1 MPTLVRGW
9 STRRKVASSALAL
22 VVVGLYAA
30 LVIFG
35 AIDDQSQPQQPPA
48 PGTAAETTIFI
59 SVFNVAPATQTLD
72 ANVTVVPGAGLVDKA
87 GRLLDDISVTLHPA
101 VQQNPLTFA
110 RGGEVGTAPV
120 QLIANGSFQRWP
132 FDEYQTRN
140 LVAEVAVGKTPN
152 DRLMPTRVVVTG
164 AVAEWKIT
172 SSVSQRPTDLPAAT
186 DVILD
191 RDRGTLIFDVLLCAI
206 LIALPIGALFVAI
219 TTVQGKRP
227 FYASTLGWFATL
239 LFAVVPLRTLFPGAP
254 PLGGWIDR
262 TIVIWV
268 LVGLVVAQALYMK
281 AWWKER

>member
-1 MPTLVRGW
+1 
-9 STRRKVASSALAL
+9 
-22 VVVGLYAA
+22 VVGLYAA

-152 DRLMPTRVVVTG
+152 DRLVPTRVVVTG

-172 SSVSQRPTDLPAAT
+172 TSASQRPTDLPAAT

-191 RDRGTLIFDVLLCAI
+191 RDGGTLIFDVLLCAI

-227 FYASTLGWFATL
+227 FYASTLGWLAAL

-262 TIVIWV
+262 TVVIWV
-268 LVGLVVAQALYMK
+268 LVGLVVAQGLYVK
-281 AWWKER
+281 AWWNER

>member
-1 MPTLVRGW
+1 
-9 STRRKVASSALAL
+9 
-22 VVVGLYAA
+22 LYAA

-35 AIDDQSQPQQPPA
+35 ASDDQSTQQPPA
-48 PGTAAETTIFI
+48 PGSATETVVWI

-72 ANVTVVPGAGLVDKA
+72 ANVTVVPAAGLVDQA
-87 GRLLDDISVTLHPA
+87 GRLLDDMSVTLHPA
-101 VQQNPLTFA
+101 VQQNPLTFT

-120 QLIANGSFQRWP
+120 QLVANGSFQRWP

-152 DRLMPTRVVVTG
+152 DRLVPTRVVVTG
-164 AVAEWKIT
+164 ALAEWKI
-172 SSVSQRPTDLPAAT
+172 SSTASQRPANLPAAT

-227 FYASTLGWFATL
+227 FYASTLGWLAAL

-262 TIVIWV
+262 TVVIWV
-268 LVGLVVAQALYMK
+268 LAGLVVAQGLYVK
-281 AWWKER
+281 AWWNER

>member
-1 MPTLVRGW
+1 MPTLARGW
-9 STRRKVASSALAL
+9 STRRKIASSAVAL

-48 PGTAAETTIFI
+48 PGTAAETVVWI
-59 SVFNVAPATQTLD
+59 SVFNVAR
-72 ANVTVVPGAGLVDKA
+72 LVDRA
-87 GRLLDDISVTLHPA
+87 RRLLDDMSVTLHPA

-120 QLIANGSFQRWP
+120 QLVANGSFQRWP

-140 LVAEVAVGKTPN
+140 LIAEVAVGKTPN
-152 DRLMPTRVVVTG
+152 DRLVPTRVVVTG

-172 SSVSQRPTDLPAAT
+172 SSASQRPTDLPAAT

-206 LIALPIGALFVAI
+206 LIALPIGALFVA
-219 TTVQGKRP
+219 TLTVQGKRP
-227 FYASTLGWFATL
+227 FYATTLGWFAAL

-254 PLGGWIDR
+254 PLGG
-262 TIVIWV
+262 
-268 LVGLVVAQALYMK
+268 
-281 AWWKER
+281 

>member
-1 MPTLVRGW
+1 MVRGW
-9 STRRKVASSALAL
+9 STRRKVVSSAVAL
-22 VVVGLYAA
+22 VVVGLYVA
-30 LVIFG
+30 LLTFG

-48 PGTAAETTIFI
+48 PGAAAETAVWI

-87 GRLLDDISVTLHPA
+87 GRLLDDMSVTLHPA

-120 QLIANGSFQRWP
+120 QLVANGSFERWP

-140 LVAEVAVGKTPN
+140 LVVEVAVGKTPN
-152 DRLMPTRVVVTG
+152 DRLVPTRVVVTG
-164 AVAEWKIT
+164 AVAEWKVT
-172 SSVSQRPTDLPAAT
+172 SAASQRPTGLPAAT

-227 FYASTLGWFATL
+227 FYASTIGWFAAL

-262 TIVIWV
+262 TVVIWV
-268 LVGLVVAQALYMK
+268 LVGLVFAQGLYLK
-281 AWWKER
+281 AWWNER

>member
-1 MPTLVRGW
+1 
-9 STRRKVASSALAL
+9 
-22 VVVGLYAA
+22 LYAA

-35 AIDDQSQPQQPPA
+35 AMDDQSQPQQPPT
-48 PGTAAETTIFI
+48 PGAAAETVVWI
-59 SVFNVAPATQTLD
+59 SVFNVAPATQTVN
-72 ANVTVVPGAGLVDKA
+72 ANVTVVPAAGLVDKA
-87 GRLLDDISVTLHPA
+87 GRLLDDMSVTLHPA

-120 QLIANGSFQRWP
+120 QLVANGSFQRWP
-132 FDEYQTRN
+132 FDEYRTRN

-152 DRLMPTRVVVTG
+152 DRLVPTRVVVTG

-172 SSVSQRPTDLPAAT
+172 SSASQRPTDLPAAT

-206 LIALPIGALFVAI
+206 LIALPIGALFVA
-219 TTVQGKRP
+219 TLTVQGKRP
-227 FYASTLGWFATL
+227 FYATTLGWFAAL

-262 TIVIWV
+262 TVVIWV
-268 LVGLVVAQALYMK
+268 LVGLVVAQGLYMK
-281 AWWKER
+281 AWWNER